1 MAQCLALTCAAH
13 ADSPAPRAG
22 RAPPVPAQDGRLMA
36 IRMRRP
42 LLAAGLVLYF
52 AAIRPWLLGWG
63 ATGQERRQPLP
74 GDDLVPARWQT
85 TRGNHHRCAI

>member
-1 MAQCLALTCAAH
+1 
-13 ADSPAPRAG
+13 
-22 RAPPVPAQDGRLMA
+22 MA

-52 AAIRPWLLGWG
+52 AAILPWLLSWG
-63 ATGQERRQPLP
+63 ATRQERRQPLP

-85 TRGNHHRCAI
+85 TRAQQRDADDSQPAITAPMPCGPGG